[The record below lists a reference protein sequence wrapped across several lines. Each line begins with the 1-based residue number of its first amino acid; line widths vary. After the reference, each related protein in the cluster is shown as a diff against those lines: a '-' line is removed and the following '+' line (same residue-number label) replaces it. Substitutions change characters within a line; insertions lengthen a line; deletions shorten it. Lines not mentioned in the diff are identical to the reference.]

1 LATDIEQQAFVLHRR
16 SYRETSLLV
25 TFFTPDFGKQNAVVK
40 GVRSSSK
47 TAQAKQAWLQ
57 PFQGVSISW
66 RDKTPRQSDLVSL
79 RQLEP
84 SHIRFPLGGES
95 SICGLYLN
103 ELLYRLLYPSL
114 EVSQLFTQYQQALY
128 DLAIAENRNQQA
140 WVLRKFEFAL
150 LSELGY
156 AFQTEVDYFQ
166 TPIQADKKYLFHLE
180 LGLFPEPF
188 SQLSLDQNQGII
200 ISGQCLLLFA
210 QKTYCES
217 CLTEW
222 KRLFR
227 YVLMPYLGHK
237 PIQTRS
243 LFQS

>member
-1 LATDIEQQAFVLHRR
+1 MATDIEQQAFVLHRR
-16 SYRETSLLV
+16 PYRETSLLV
-25 TFFTPDFGKQNAVVK
+25 TFFTPDYGKQNAVIK

-47 TAQAKQAWLQ
+47 TARAKQAWLQ
-57 PFQGVSISW
+57 PFQGLNISW
-66 RDKTPRQSDLVSL
+66 REKTNHSSDLVSL

-84 SHIRFPLGGES
+84 NHVRFPLGGEG

-114 EVSQLFTQYQQALY
+114 EVTGLFEEYQQALY
-128 DLAIAENRNQQA
+128 DLALAEDRYQQA
-140 WVLRKFEFAL
+140 WVLRQFEFAL

-156 AFQTEVDYFQ
+156 AFQTEVDYYQ
-166 TPIQADKKYLFHLE
+166 QPIQADKKYLFHLE

-188 SQLSLDQNQGII
+188 SQISLDQNQGVV

-227 YVLMPYLGHK
+227 YVLTPYLGQK